1 MEEERFKQSQAMMAK
16 VLDHE
21 SMLKGKFAPN
31 KGFIETESGS
41 NNWEIEYG
49 EEEEFSKEANGS
61 TKCTRRSY
69 LPRPRTLLFEYLD
82 DIRNQIIK
90 DDSIKSQKYIH
101 PKTVSSPTKPL
112 GRSPV
117 PDEFYKDVVV
127 RIWIPDH
134 QFNGIR
140 DS

>member
-49 EEEEFSKEANGS
+49 EEEEFSKEANGL

-101 PKTVSSPTKPL
+101 PKTVSPLTKPL

-134 QFNGIR
+134 QSNGIR